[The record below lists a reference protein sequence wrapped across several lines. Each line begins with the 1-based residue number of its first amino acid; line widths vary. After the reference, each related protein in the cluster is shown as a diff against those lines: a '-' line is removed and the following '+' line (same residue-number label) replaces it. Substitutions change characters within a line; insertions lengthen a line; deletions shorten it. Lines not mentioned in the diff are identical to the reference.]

1 MPLLGEF
8 AALGTAICWA
18 CGSNF
23 FMAAGRRMGSLTLN
37 RLRLSTGAL
46 FLCGALWVSD
56 GVPWPIGATAQQVGI
71 LTLSGLI
78 GFVFGD
84 SFYFRALVILGAG
97 RATLVA
103 ATSPIFTA
111 LLARVLLAETLSP
124 QALAGM
130 AMALGGLAWT
140 LYGRVQ
146 AEHVSPEGSIAAGIV
161 SGFLAA
167 LGQSVGFV
175 LSKTA
180 LESGIDPLPATVIRI
195 TAAVAG
201 VWLLAPV
208 QGGFARPFV
217 ALRDRIAARAMVAGA
232 FFGPFLGVTLS
243 LTALAHT
250 KAAVAAAI
258 MACYPILAIAIAAR
272 VHGERITPRLATG
285 ALVTIGG
292 IVMLFLR

>member
-1 MPLLGEF
+1 MALVGEF
-8 AALGTAICWA
+8 AALGTAVCWA

-37 RLRLSTGAL
+37 RLRLTTGAL
-46 FLCGALWVSD
+46 FLCGALWIAD
-56 GVPWPIGATAQQVGI
+56 GVPWPAGATSYQIGVLA
-71 LTLSGLI
+71 LSGLV

-97 RATLVA
+97 RATLLA

-111 LLARVLLAETLSP
+111 LLARSFLGETLGL
-124 QALAGM
+124 QALLGM
-130 AMALGGLAWT
+130 ALALGGLAWT
-140 LYGRVQ
+140 LWGRVQ
-146 AEHVSPEGSIAAGIV
+146 TEHVSPEGSVGVGIV
-161 SGFLAA
+161 SGVLAA
-167 LGQSVGFV
+167 LGQAGGFV

-180 LESGIDPLPATVIRI
+180 LESGIGPLAATVIRI

-201 VWLLAPV
+201 VWLLAPL

-217 ALRDRIAARAMVAGA
+217 ALRDRVAARAMLAGA

-243 LTALAHT
+243 LAALAHT

-258 MACYPILAIAIAAR
+258 MACYPILAMAIAAR
-272 VHGERITPRLATG
+272 VHGERITWRLATG
-285 ALVTIGG
+285 ALVTIAG
-292 IVMLFLR
+292 IVTLFLR